1 MKGGESAMLL
11 CMTSANSY
19 ETNHDDR
26 QLESCIVRL
35 AQDDRKAFAI
45 LYEQTRACIYGFALS
60 ILKNTHDAEDILQDC
75 YIAVCSAAKNYR
87 PCGKPMAW
95 IFTIARNLCLMKQRE
110 YRRTGTIP
118 DENWETSFQE
128 KEDLSPEDK
137 LILTECMQ
145 TLTDEE
151 RQIVVLHAVG
161 GFKHREIAGMLNLP
175 LPTVLSKHSRA
186 LKKLKAHFI

>member
-1 MKGGESAMLL
+1 MLL

-19 ETNHDDR
+19 ETNHDDQ
-26 QLESCIVRL
+26 QLESCIARL

-145 TLTDEE
+145 ALTDEE

-186 LKKLKAHFI
+186 LKKLKAHFT